1 MELTY
6 DLTQVDDVAD
16 SILKLAENKIIL
28 FHGELGAGK
37 TTLIKSLVSKLGSED
52 TVSSPTFSIVN
63 EYATTDNNVILHFDL
78 YRLNSEEEAYD
89 IGIEE
94 YLERDCWKFIEWPER
109 INIFNTFAV
118 HSATIISVNE
128 NLRRLKFN

>member
-16 SILKLAENKIIL
+16 SILKYVEHKIIL
-28 FHGELGAGK
+28 FHGDLGAGK

>member
-16 SILKLAENKIIL
+16 SILKHAEHKIIL
-28 FHGELGAGK
+28 FYGDLGAGK

>member
-16 SILKLAENKIIL
+16 SILKHSEHKIIL
-28 FHGELGAGK
+28 FHGDLGAGK

-78 YRLNSEEEAYD
+78 YRLNSEEEAFD
-89 IGIEE
+89 IGIEV

>member
-16 SILKLAENKIIL
+16 SILKHAENKIIL

-109 INIFNTFAV
+109 INIFDTFAV

-128 NLRRLKFN
+128 NKRRLKFN

>member
-16 SILKLAENKIIL
+16 SILKHAENKIIL

-109 INIFNTFAV
+109 INIFDTFAV

-128 NLRRLKFN
+128 NMRRLKFN

>member
-6 DLTQVDDVAD
+6 DLTQVDEVAD
-16 SILKLAENKIIL
+16 SILKHAEHKIIL
-28 FHGELGAGK
+28 FHGDLGAGK